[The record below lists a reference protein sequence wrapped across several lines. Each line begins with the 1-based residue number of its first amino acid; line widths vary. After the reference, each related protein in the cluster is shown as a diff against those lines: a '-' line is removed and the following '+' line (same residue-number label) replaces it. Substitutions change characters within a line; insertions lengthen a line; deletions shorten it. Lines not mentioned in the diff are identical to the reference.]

1 MNLDQHLSQPLAPV
15 RDDGFSILLVRRVR
29 AGERR
34 MKAVIWSLLA
44 LGFAPVL
51 LALQLVDTGIRLPP
65 DMAQWLH
72 DGAALG
78 VEAASFPALIFAA
91 RGIKRHAALHL

>member
-34 MKAVIWSLLA
+34 MKAVMWGLLA

-51 LALQLVDTGIRLPP
+51 LVLQFVDTGIRLPP
-65 DMAQWLH
+65 DMAQWLNSQF
-72 DGAALG
+72 AYPLG
-78 VEAASFPALIFAA
+78 VLLLLWVWKPRIFP
-91 RGIKRHAALHL
+91 R

>member
-44 LGFAPVL
+44 L
-51 LALQLVDTGIRLPP
+51 QLVDTGIRLPP
-65 DMAQWLH
+65 DMAQWLNSQL
-72 DGAALG
+72 AYPLG
-78 VEAASFPALIFAA
+78 MMVLLWVWKPRLFP
-91 RGIKRHAALHL
+91 R

>member
-65 DMAQWLH
+65 DMAQWLNSQL
-72 DGAALG
+72 AYPLG
-78 VEAASFPALIFAA
+78 MLVLLWVWKPRLFP
-91 RGIKRHAALHL
+91 R